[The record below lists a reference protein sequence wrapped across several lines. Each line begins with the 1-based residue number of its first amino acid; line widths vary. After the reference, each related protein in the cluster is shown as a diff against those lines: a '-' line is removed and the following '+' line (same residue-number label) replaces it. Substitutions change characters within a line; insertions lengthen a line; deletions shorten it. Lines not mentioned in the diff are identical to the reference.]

1 MIIKLPIYKEEG
13 FHRFQIKE
21 VKKMNKVTKEVIKNH
36 LFSLKNSIELA
47 MIGNKS
53 RQIQIVV
60 LQEEIAN
67 ANIRIAK
74 YNREIEI
81 LKDDLAR
88 G

>member
-1 MIIKLPIYKEEG
+1 
-13 FHRFQIKE
+13 
-21 VKKMNKVTKEVIKNH
+21 MNKVTKEVIKNH

-47 MIGNKS
+47 TIGNRS
-53 RQIQIVV
+53 RQIQIEV
-60 LQEEIAN
+60 LHDEIAN

-81 LKDDLAR
+81 LKDDLTR